1 MPLHIVKLAVGAETV
16 EDLAAWQTSRLAHQ
30 AGTGNIQ
37 RLVHT
42 THQTPK
48 RKAEV
53 LDGGSIYWVVK
64 GVVSV
69 RQRILDFDTG
79 TKDDGKACCLFVL
92 DPKLVLV
99 RPKRRRPFQGWRYL
113 KPHAIPP
120 DLTGEASDD
129 AAKMPVAM
137 RRELAELGLL

>member
-1 MPLHIVKLAVGAETV
+1 MPLHIIKLAVGAETV
-16 EDLAAWQTSRLAHQ
+16 EDLAAWQASRLAHQ
-30 AGTGNIQ
+30 AGTKSTA

-64 GVVSV
+64 GVISV
-69 RQRILDFDTG
+69 RQRIIDFDTG
-79 TKDDGKACCLFVL
+79 TKDDGKSCCLIVL

-113 KPHAIPP
+113 KPEAVPP
-120 DLTGEASDD
+120 DMTGADSDD